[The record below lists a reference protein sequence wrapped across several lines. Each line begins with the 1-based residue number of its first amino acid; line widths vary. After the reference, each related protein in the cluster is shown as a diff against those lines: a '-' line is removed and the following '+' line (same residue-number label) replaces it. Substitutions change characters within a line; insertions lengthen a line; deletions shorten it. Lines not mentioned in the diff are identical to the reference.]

1 MLKCHDDGEFGHWCL
16 GLANVMAS
24 FAKLFD
30 LFVCVEVYQMQCS
43 YYGIVNR
50 DEIDC
55 VYVEGV

>member
-1 MLKCHDDGEFGHWCL
+1 
-16 GLANVMAS
+16 MAS